1 MNFKGI
7 LGSGFALK
15 VQQKQRQKHFNRQI
29 PAAATLIQVGW
40 PRGEEFQPEELDVE
54 NLHYPVII
62 CIMQS
67 CGGDVYTARMQNTFM
82 SNDRPSL
89 NIITLAPSFQ
99 LKIYT
104 FISDLLVGVSS
115 RKQSQNSWGLICW
128 WGFTRN
134 ESNLVPQIFWFQ
146 NIRSI
151 ALTYMQSV
159 SLLKNQP

>member
-1 MNFKGI
+1 MGLYKSAFAKLNEDSKTMHITFNQDVLHAGDRNTNRVWMNFKGI

-40 PRGEEFQPEELDVE
+40 PRGEEFQPEELDVA
-54 NLHYPVII
+54 NLNYPVII

-89 NIITLAPSFQ
+89 
-99 LKIYT
+99 K
-104 FISDLLVGVSS
+104 
-115 RKQSQNSWGLICW
+115 
-128 WGFTRN
+128 
-134 ESNLVPQIFWFQ
+134 
-146 NIRSI
+146 
-151 ALTYMQSV
+151 
-159 SLLKNQP
+159 